1 MTAMTRIL
9 IVAGALAAST
19 LLGGWGW
26 DRHGP
31 YCLFDREFTNCS
43 YQTFAACTHAARGV
57 GGLCSENPQY
67 FPAAERQS
75 RRKRHS

>member
-1 MTAMTRIL
+1 MTRVL
-9 IVAGALAAST
+9 TIVAALSAST

-31 YCLFDREFTNCS
+31 YCLFDRDFTNCS
-43 YQTFAACTHAARGV
+43 YQSFAACTAAARGV

-67 FPAAERQS
+67 VSPVERQA
-75 RRKRHS
+75 RRKRAS